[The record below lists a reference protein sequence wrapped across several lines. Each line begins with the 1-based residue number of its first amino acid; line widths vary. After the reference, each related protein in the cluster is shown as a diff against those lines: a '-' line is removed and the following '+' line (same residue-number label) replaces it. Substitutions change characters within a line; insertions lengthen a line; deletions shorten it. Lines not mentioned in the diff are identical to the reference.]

1 MKKSILLAIAAV
13 LFSSHALAL
22 GDQYSYYGVTLNYA
36 YSQQKALVTNPET
49 GIYDMLNGFNGGFM
63 FQQQL
68 YKGLVLVSG
77 LQYQFTMNKTEDDD
91 ADTYLM
97 SHNLRVPVKFGFTTP
112 FAGNWSFTVFG
123 GPSLDFNVAMIGKT
137 KYDNGDYD
145 QYDYVN
151 GVHKFDKEGY
161 SDSESDDDYK
171 QFKCFDIP
179 LGIGAIVKYKNFG
192 MKFEYEWGM
201 INRLKGDGTD
211 IIDIPAPKLLED
223 LEFKTDQF
231 SIGFFYTF

>member
-1 MKKSILLAIAAV
+1 MAIAAV

-22 GDQYSYYGVTLNYA
+22 GDQYSYYGLTLNYA
-36 YSQQKALVTNPET
+36 YSQQKQLTTKPET
-49 GIYDMLNGFNGGFM
+49 GTYQMLNGFNAGFM

-77 LQYQFTMNKTEDDD
+77 LQYQFTMAKSENDD
-91 ADTYLM
+91 ADSYLM

-123 GPSLDFNVAMIGKT
+123 GPSLDFNVAMIEKM
-137 KYDNGDYD
+137 KLDNGDYN
-145 QYDYVN
+145 QYDFVN
-151 GVHKFDKEGY
+151 GVHKYDIEGY
-161 SDSESDDDYK
+161 SDSETDDE
-171 QFKCFDIP
+171 FKKLNCFDVP
-179 LGIGAIVKYKNFG
+179 LGIGTIVKYKNFG

-201 INRLKGDGTD
+201 INRLKDSD
-211 IIDIPAPKLLED
+211 DDEED
-223 LEFKTDQF
+223 LKYKTDQF

>member
-36 YSQQKALVTNPET
+36 YSQQKQLTTNPERGT
-49 GIYDMLNGFNGGFM
+49 YQMLNGFNAGFM

-77 LQYQFTMNKTEDDD
+77 LQYQFTMNKTEDSSFEMFDYMLYGD
-91 ADTYLM
+91 VYMM
-97 SHNLRVPVKFGFTTP
+97 SHNLRVPVKFGFSTP

-123 GPSLDFNVAMIGKT
+123 GPSLDFNVAYIGKT
-137 KYDNGDYD
+137 KNEDGDYHQFD
-145 QYDYVN
+145 LIN
-151 GVHKFDKEGY
+151 GVHKYDVNGN

-171 QFKCFDIP
+171 QLNCFDIP
-179 LGIGAIVKYKNFG
+179 LGIGTIVKYKNFG

-201 INRLKGDGTD
+201 INRYHDHDDDDDDKY
-211 IIDIPAPKLLED
+211 
-223 LEFKTDQF
+223 KTDQF

>member
-1 MKKSILLAIAAV
+1 MKKTILLAIAAV

-36 YSQQKALVTNPET
+36 YSQQKQLTTEPEM
-49 GIYDMLNGFNGGFM
+49 GNYQMLNGFNAGFM

-77 LQYQFTMNKTEDDD
+77 LQYQFTMNKEEDDD
-91 ADTYLM
+91 VDSYLM

-123 GPSLDFNVAMIGKT
+123 GPSLDFNVAMIDKT
-137 KYDNGDYD
+137 KYDDGDYVQID
-145 QYDYVN
+145 WVN
-151 GVHKFDKEGY
+151 GVHKYDIRGD

-171 QFKCFDIP
+171 QLNCFDIP
-179 LGIGAIVKYKNFG
+179 LGIGTIVKYKNFG

-201 INRLKGDGTD
+201 INRLKDKDAYSED
-211 IIDIPAPKLLED
+211 IKY
-223 LEFKTDQF
+223 KTDQF

>member
-36 YSQQKALVTNPET
+36 YSQQKQLTTKPEM
-49 GIYDMLNGFNGGFM
+49 GEYQMLNGFNAGFM

-77 LQYQFTMNKTEDDD
+77 LQYQFTMNKMDYYHESLGEVDL
-91 ADTYLM
+91 YSM
-97 SHNLRVPVKFGFTTP
+97 SHNLRVPVKFGFSTP

-123 GPSLDFNVAMIGKT
+123 GPSLDFNVAYTEKFKNDDGDYLQFDLINGVC
-137 KYDNGDYD
+137 KYDI
-145 QYDYVN
+145 
-151 GVHKFDKEGY
+151 EGH
-161 SDSESDDDYK
+161 SDSKTDDE
-171 QFKCFDIP
+171 FKKYNCFDVP
-179 LGIGAIVKYKNFG
+179 LGIGTIVKYKNFG

-201 INRLKGDGTD
+201 INRLKDND
-211 IIDIPAPKLLED
+211 DDDDDVK
-223 LEFKTDQF
+223 FKTDQF